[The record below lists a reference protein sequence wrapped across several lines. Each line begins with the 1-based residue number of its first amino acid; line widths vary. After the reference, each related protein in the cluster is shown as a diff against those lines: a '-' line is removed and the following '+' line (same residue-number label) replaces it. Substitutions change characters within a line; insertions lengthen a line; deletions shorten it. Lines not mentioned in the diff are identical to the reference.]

1 MNKSLKGE
9 LILLITAI
17 IWGLAFIF
25 QSTAADVLGA
35 FTFNGVRFLLGALS
49 LLPLFVFNRK
59 GIDYKKCIKLGVI
72 LGITIGIAANLQQ
85 LAMPYVS
92 SAKAGF
98 ITSLYMIFV
107 PIIGFVFF
115 KEKFNSRVIFA
126 LLIAL
131 VGLFLLTGANFSFE
145 TPDLLVIFCAFF
157 FGLQITLVGRFGRD
171 VNSVA
176 LSFIQY
182 LTAAIMS
189 IVIALFL
196 EDIKLAAIFEAG
208 ASILYTG
215 ILSTGVAYTL
225 QIVGQRYT
233 PAYLA
238 SIIMSLES
246 VMAALGGFIFLRE
259 YLSIMELLG
268 CALMLVAVLLAQS
281 KGE

>member
-107 PIIGFVFF
+107 PIIGFIFF

-157 FGLQITLVGRFGRD
+157 FGLQITLVGRFGSD

-189 IVIALFL
+189 IVIALFF

-268 CALMLVAVLLAQS
+268 CALMFVAVLLAQS